1 MGEYSEMNK
10 SAVIENRKAKFDYF
24 IEETLECGVE
34 LRGNEVKSLRAGKAS
49 IKEAWVDIINGEL
62 FIKQMHIN
70 PWDTANSFDVDALRD
85 RKLLAHHKE
94 ISKFDRAVRVS
105 GYTLVPL
112 KVYFSKSNRCKVLV
126 GLCKG
131 KKNYDK
137 RESQKERDVKKSINR
152 TLKQWS

>member
-1 MGEYSEMNK
+1 
-10 SAVIENRKAKFDYF
+10 
-24 IEETLECGVE
+24 
-34 LRGNEVKSLRAGKAS
+34 
-49 IKEAWVDIINGEL
+49 
-62 FIKQMHIN
+62 MHIN